1 MMFPPSFSLPRAV
14 LLCLTIALFS
24 SIALAGDDWKPIDPA
39 DLASKTPVVEKDA
52 DAEALFWEVR
62 VDDGEADELIFTN
75 YVRVKVFTERGK
87 ESQSKID
94 LPYRGSY
101 RIKDIAARTV
111 KADGTIVEL
120 KKDDVFE
127 RTLLKMNGVKVK
139 AKSFAM
145 PAVEPGAIVEYR
157 WREIRGGRS
166 ANYVQLQFQRDIP
179 VRNLTYL
186 VRPYSGPYANGM
198 SYRPFHMPNGLK
210 FEKVK
215 DGFYRAQLSNVAA
228 FHEEPRMPP
237 EDEVRSWI
245 LLYYTRDQKIAPDK
259 YWSDLGKGIYEN
271 SKDEMK
277 VNDDVRK
284 KAAEIVGD
292 ASTADEKLK
301 RIYEFCHVQIKNYV
315 RDESLTPDEK
325 AKFKANKS
333 PADTL
338 KRGIGTGGNIDSLF
352 AALST
357 AAGFEAH
364 LAISGNRQNIF
375 LDRDFTNPY
384 FLDSSFIAVKVNDK
398 WQFLSPAE
406 YYTPYGMLR
415 WLEEGQ
421 NALIISKEPEWV
433 MTPMSSAD
441 RSVQKSVGKFR
452 LLEDGTLEGEVR
464 IEYTGQLAMD
474 KKYYNDDDSPQ
485 QREDTLRAMIKE
497 RMSTAEL
504 TNVKIENVTDP
515 AKPFTYDYHIRVS
528 GYAQRTG
535 KRLFLQPAFFE
546 HGVAPLFSGSDRRQ
560 AVYFHYPWREEE
572 EVTIALPE
580 GYALDSPD
588 APAPFSIGAT
598 GQYKPSIGITK
609 DGKDLI
615 FKRSFFFCGGD
626 AIIFP
631 LNSYG
636 QLKLVFDRINKEDN
650 HTITLKQNTASASN

>member
-1 MMFPPSFSLPRAV
+1 MFLSSFSIPRLV
-14 LLCLTIALFS
+14 FLCLTIAL
-24 SIALAGDDWKPIDPA
+24 LASTAMGDDWKPIDPA
-39 DLASKTPVVEKDA
+39 ELASKTPVVEKDA

-62 VDDGEADELIFTN
+62 VDDGEADELVFAN

-94 LPYRGSY
+94 LPYLGSY
-101 RIKDIAARTV
+101 RIKDISARTV

-120 KKDDVFE
+120 KKDDVFD
-127 RTLLKMNGVKVK
+127 RTVLKANGLKVK

-145 PAVEPGAIVEYR
+145 PGVEPGAIVEYR
-157 WREIRGGRS
+157 WREIRGGKS

-210 FEKVK
+210 FEKAK
-215 DGFYRAQLSNVAA
+215 DGFYRAQLSNVVA

-237 EDEVRSWI
+237 EDEVRSWV
-245 LLYYTRDQKIAPDK
+245 LLYYSREQKTAPDK
-259 YWSDLGKGIYEN
+259 YWSDLGKAEYEER
-271 SKDEMK
+271 KDEVK
-277 VNDDVRK
+277 VNDEVRK
-284 KAAEIVGD
+284 KASELVAD
-292 ASTADEKLK
+292 ASMPDEKLK
-301 RIYEFCHVQIKNYV
+301 RIYEYCHTQIKNFV
-315 RDESLTPDEK
+315 RDESLTADEK

-333 PADTL
+333 PAETL
-338 KRGIGTGGNIDSLF
+338 KRGIGTSSNIDNLF
-352 AALST
+352 AAISV
-357 AAGFEAH
+357 AAGLEAH
-364 LAISGNRQNIF
+364 LAFSGDRQNIF

-398 WQFLSPAE
+398 WQFFKPSE

-415 WLEEGQ
+415 WREEGQ
-421 NALIISKEPEWV
+421 SALIISKEPEWV
-433 MTPMSSAD
+433 MTPISGPEKSL
-441 RSVQKSVGKFR
+441 QKSVGRFR
-452 LLEDGTLEGEVR
+452 LLEDGTLEGDVR

-485 QREDTLRAMIKE
+485 QREDTLRSIIKE

-504 TNVKIENVTDP
+504 TNIKIENVTDP
-515 AKPFTYDYHIRVS
+515 IKPFVYSYHVRVP

-546 HGVAPLFSGSDRRQ
+546 HGVGPLFSSNDRKQ
-560 AVYFHYPWREEE
+560 SVYFHYPWREEE
-572 EVTIALPE
+572 DVTIALPE

-588 APAPFSIGAT
+588 APAPLSIGAT
-598 GQYKPSIGITK
+598 GEYKPTIGITK
-609 DGKDLI
+609 DGRNLV
-615 FKRSFFFCGGD
+615 FKRTFFFCGGD

-631 LNSYG
+631 PTSYG

-650 HTITLKQNTASASN
+650 HTITLKQNATSASN

>member
-1 MMFPPSFSLPRAV
+1 MMPPRFFSVLAAV
-14 LLCLTIALFS
+14 AFCLIISVGS
-24 SIALAGDDWKPIDPA
+24 STALAGDDWKPIDPA
-39 DLASKTPVVEKDA
+39 DLASKVSVVEKDA

-94 LPYRGSY
+94 LPYLGSY
-101 RIKDIAARTV
+101 KIKDIAARTV
-111 KADGTIVEL
+111 KVDGTIVEL

-127 RTLLKMNGVKVK
+127 RTLLKANGLKVK

-145 PAVEPGAIVEYR
+145 PAVEPGVIVEYR
-157 WREIRGGRS
+157 WREIRGGKS

-186 VRPYSGPYANGM
+186 VRPYSGPFANGM

-210 FEKVK
+210 FEKAK
-215 DGFYRAQLSNVAA
+215 DGFYRAQLTNVVA

-237 EDEVRSWI
+237 EDEVRSWV
-245 LLYYTRDQKIAPDK
+245 LLYYTREQKTAPDK
-259 YWSDLGKGIYEN
+259 YWSELGKTIYE
-271 SKDEMK
+271 SSREEMK
-277 VNDDVRK
+277 LNDEVRK

-292 ASTADEKLK
+292 AATPDEKLR
-301 RIYEFCHVQIKNYV
+301 RIYEFCHSQIKNYV
-315 RDESLTPDEK
+315 RDESLTSDEK

-338 KRGIGTGGNIDSLF
+338 KRGVGTGNNIDSLF
-352 AALST
+352 AALCT
-357 AAGFEAH
+357 AAGLEAH

-384 FLDSSFIAVKVNDK
+384 FLQSSFIAVKVNDK

-421 NALIISKEPEWV
+421 NALVISKEPEWV
-433 MTPMSSAD
+433 MTPISAPEK
-441 RSVQKSVGKFR
+441 SVQKSTGKFR
-452 LLEDGTLEGEVR
+452 LLEDGTLEGDAR

-474 KKYYNDDDSPQ
+474 RKYYNDDDSQQ
-485 QREDTLRAMIKE
+485 QREETLRSMVKAQ
-497 RMSTAEL
+497 MSTAEL
-504 TNVKIENVTDP
+504 TNIKIENVNDP
-515 AKPFTYDYHIRVS
+515 VKPFAYNYHVRVP

-546 HGVAPLFSGSDRRQ
+546 HGVAPLFSSSERKQ
-560 AVYFHYPWREEE
+560 AVYFHYPWREED
-572 EVTIALPE
+572 EVTIDLPA
-580 GYALDSPD
+580 GFALDSPD
-588 APAPFSIGAT
+588 APAPFTIGQT
-598 GQYKPSIGITK
+598 GQYKPTIGVTK
-609 DGKDLI
+609 DGKSLVY
-615 FKRSFFFCGGD
+615 KRSFFFCGGD

-631 LNSYG
+631 VTTYG
-636 QLKLVFDRINKEDN
+636 TLKQVFDRINQQDN
-650 HTITLKQNTASASN
+650 HIITLKQSAASASN

>member
-1 MMFPPSFSLPRAV
+1 M
-14 LLCLTIALFS
+14 
-24 SIALAGDDWKPIDPA
+24 GDDWKPIDPA
-39 DLASKTPVVEKDA
+39 ELASKTPVVEKDA

-62 VDDGEADELIFTN
+62 VDDGEADELVFAN

-94 LPYRGSY
+94 LPYLGSY
-101 RIKDIAARTV
+101 RIKDISARTV

-120 KKDDVFE
+120 KKDDVFD
-127 RTLLKMNGVKVK
+127 RTVLKANGLKVK

-145 PAVEPGAIVEYR
+145 PGVEPGAIVEYR
-157 WREIRGGRS
+157 WREIRGGKS

-210 FEKVK
+210 FEKAK
-215 DGFYRAQLSNVAA
+215 DGFYRAQLSNVVA

-237 EDEVRSWI
+237 EDEVRSWV
-245 LLYYTRDQKIAPDK
+245 LLYYSREQKTAPDK
-259 YWSDLGKGIYEN
+259 YWSDLGKAEYEER
-271 SKDEMK
+271 KDEVK
-277 VNDDVRK
+277 VNDEVRK
-284 KAAEIVGD
+284 KASELVAD
-292 ASTADEKLK
+292 ASMPDEKLK
-301 RIYEFCHVQIKNYV
+301 RIYEYCHTQIKNFV
-315 RDESLTPDEK
+315 RDESLTADEK

-333 PADTL
+333 PAETL
-338 KRGIGTGGNIDSLF
+338 KRGIGTSSNIDNLF
-352 AALST
+352 AAISV
-357 AAGFEAH
+357 AAGLEAH
-364 LAISGNRQNIF
+364 LAFSGDRQNIF

-398 WQFLSPAE
+398 WQFFKPSE

-415 WLEEGQ
+415 WREEGQ
-421 NALIISKEPEWV
+421 SALIISKEPEWV
-433 MTPMSSAD
+433 MTPISGPEKSL
-441 RSVQKSVGKFR
+441 QKSVGRFR
-452 LLEDGTLEGEVR
+452 LLEDGTLEGDVR

-485 QREDTLRAMIKE
+485 QREDTLRSIIKE

-504 TNVKIENVTDP
+504 TNIKIENVTDP
-515 AKPFTYDYHIRVS
+515 IKPFVYSYHVRVP

-546 HGVAPLFSGSDRRQ
+546 HGVGPLFSSNDRKQ
-560 AVYFHYPWREEE
+560 SVYFHYPWREEE
-572 EVTIALPE
+572 DVTIALPE

-588 APAPFSIGAT
+588 APAPLSIGAT
-598 GQYKPSIGITK
+598 GEYKPTIGITK
-609 DGKDLI
+609 DGRNLV
-615 FKRSFFFCGGD
+615 FKRTFFFCGGD

-631 LNSYG
+631 PTSYG

-650 HTITLKQNTASASN
+650 HTITLKQNATSASN